1 MTAKK
6 IIIVF
11 DRIYILRKSIN
22 SMSEKPD
29 ETKRGPEE
37 VDARG
42 VGSQMD
48 NSKRTKG
55 GFVNIMNI

>member
-1 MTAKK
+1 
-6 IIIVF
+6 
-11 DRIYILRKSIN
+11 
-22 SMSEKPD
+22 MSEKPD